1 MVRGYHVYKNTWIPQ
16 TGETLRCER
25 EIHNLYDQYAVAVIK
40 DMVSTVGHEPKQ
52 ISASCSLFLR
62 RGGIISCTVDGDRR
76 YSNDLPQGGLEI
88 PCTLTFSASEQSLI
102 DKIRN
107 LCKQIDIIT
116 TSQYNNHNKQQ
127 VNEEDSFQPQKKM
140 KFREYDDDDDDE
152 AAGAWVYLDN
162 CYVLKR
168 SERHILQQNRKL
180 NDLIINFSQKILRHQ
195 VPSLNGLTSSLA
207 LNKLQS
213 FGKWIFC
220 RFVIVEKIIGSL

>member
-1 MVRGYHVYKNTWIPQ
+1 LIR
-16 TGETLRCER
+16 LR
-25 EIHNLYDQYAVAVIK
+25 
-40 DMVSTVGHEPKQ
+40 
-52 ISASCSLFLR
+52 ISLNRSILS
-62 RGGIISCTVDGDRR
+62 
-76 YSNDLPQGGLEI
+76 
-88 PCTLTFSASEQSLI
+88 
-102 DKIRN
+102 
-107 LCKQIDIIT
+107 
-116 TSQYNNHNKQQ
+116 QQ